1 MALQEVHR
9 SESPKPYSS
18 SVAIREVQLLER
30 KLPPHKPGEVLARLR
45 GPQDRVTLDG
55 VKVLETFDLPKR
67 TPCGDLVRL
76 QLPKGMS
83 TAEGIAW
90 LEKDRCFEYVTSN
103 DYRKTSDT
111 LPPHP
116 GKISNDYDPLK
127 LYGMDKIAAP
137 FAWEKT
143 IGSSSGP
150 VIAVIDTGLDLTH
163 PDLVDNLW
171 TNPGEIPGD
180 GIDNDGNGVIDDV
193 HGFNAQAQTGD
204 PVDDIGHGSHCAG
217 TIGARGDNGQGVVG
231 VNWQAQLMAIK
242 TMTNGQGTAADNIRA
257 LAYATKMGARITS
270 NSYGGE
276 YNQAERDA
284 FANSPL
290 LHICAAGNEHN
301 DNDTSPNYPDRLPV
315 GYPGNYEYD
324 NIISVA
330 ASDARDKLASF
341 SNYGPKNVDLAA
353 PGVATL
359 STVPGGG
366 YDTKSGTSMAC
377 PHVAG
382 VAGLI
387 ATLYPESSNEQIRTR
402 LLANVDKVPGLKDRV
417 ATGGR
422 LNAYKALEQDEIAPD
437 APAKLQI
444 KPDGAW
450 LDVSWVNSGDD
461 GQQGQAYR
469 YHIQSG
475 NFHSTGA
482 AGESGTAQTVRI
494 PAGSGP
500 LSVCLEDNVGN
511 MGTAAVAEGNPSLK
525 ILRPNWNSDG
535 KWAQVDEPGRPGCWT
550 DSPNSNY
557 ALNTNSSLTSDFVDI
572 ASLQKPVLR
581 FAARYRLE
589 PGGDFVYVEVNKK
602 GSDSWKKLEDYTS
615 FRDWQD
621 HTIDLGKLQGEV
633 RFRFRLKSDGAK
645 VEDGFW
651 LDRAEIAGG

>member
-1 MALQEVHR
+1 MT
-9 SESPKPYSS
+9 
-18 SVAIREVQLLER
+18 IREVQLLER
-30 KLPPHKPGEVLARLR
+30 RLPPHKSGEVLARLR
-45 GPQDRVTLDG
+45 SPQDRVTLDG
-55 VKVLETFDLPKR
+55 VKVLETFDIPRR
-67 TPCGDLVRL
+67 TPAGDLVRL
-76 QLPKGMS
+76 QLPAGMS

-90 LEKDRCFEYVTSN
+90 LEKDRRFEYVTSN
-103 DYRKTSDT
+103 DLRQPCPAPPARQGVPAPPS

-116 GKISNDYDPLK
+116 GKVSNDYDPVK

-137 FAWEKT
+137 FAWDKT
-143 IGSSSGP
+143 TGSLTGP
-150 VIAVIDTGLDLTH
+150 IIAVIDTGMDMAH

-171 TNPGEIPGD
+171 TNPGEIPGNGVD
-180 GIDNDGNGVIDDV
+180 DDGNGVTDDV

-204 PVDDIGHGSHCAG
+204 PIDDVGHGTHCAG

-231 VNWQAQLMAIK
+231 VNWQAQLMPIK
-242 TMTNGQGTAADNIRA
+242 TMVNGQGTAADNIRA

-301 DNDTSPNYPDRLPV
+301 DNDVSPHYPSQRPV

-324 NIISVA
+324 HIISVA
-330 ASDARDKLASF
+330 ATDARDRLASF

-366 YDTKSGTSMAC
+366 YETKSGTSMAC

-387 ATLYPESSNEQIRTR
+387 ATLYPESTNEQIRTR

-417 ATGGR
+417 GTGGR
-422 LNAYKALEQDEIAPD
+422 LNAVKALEKDEIAPD
-437 APAKLQI
+437 APSNLQV

-450 LDVSWVNSGDD
+450 LELSWVNSGDD

-469 YHIQSG
+469 YHVQSG
-475 NFHSTGA
+475 DVQSTGL
-482 AGESGTAQTVRI
+482 AGESGKAQSIRI

-500 LSVCLEDNVGN
+500 VSVRLEDNVGN
-511 MGTAAVAEGNPSLK
+511 LGPQAVASGHPSLK
-525 ILRPNWNSDG
+525 VLKPNWNSDG
-535 KWAQVDEPGRPGCWT
+535 KWAQVAEPERPGTWT
-550 DSPNSNY
+550 DSPGSNY
-557 ALNTNSSLTSDFVDI
+557 ALNTDSSLTSDYVDLS
-572 ASLQKPVLR
+572 SLQKPVLR
-581 FAARYRLE
+581 FSARHRLE

-602 GSDSWKKLEDYTS
+602 GSDSWKKVKDFTS

-621 HTIDLGKLQGEV
+621 HTVDLGKLQGEV

-651 LDRAEIAGG
+651 LDRPEIVGG